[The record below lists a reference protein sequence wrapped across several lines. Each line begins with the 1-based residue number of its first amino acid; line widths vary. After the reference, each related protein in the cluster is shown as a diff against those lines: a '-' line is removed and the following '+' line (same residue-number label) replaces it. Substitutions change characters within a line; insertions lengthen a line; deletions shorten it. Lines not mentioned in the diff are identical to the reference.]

1 MTEQGK
7 TPIPKSQ
14 REISEGLQDPSTQT
28 YGVPNDFTKFDRSSA
43 DNRTNE
49 QVVNPSRSNQISV
62 KDNTW
67 KPFTIGLKD
76 IDETIKYYF
85 DNVIRPT
92 ISQNGARMA
101 VPVIYGSPERWKSV
115 QKDGYYRDSK
125 GKIMAPLI
133 MYKRTSIDRKKGMT
147 TKIDANYPQN
157 YAVFEQKYTKKNA
170 YNRLSV
176 LNGATPK
183 KTYQAIVIP
192 DFVTLN
198 YSCMI
203 YTYYMEH
210 LNKIIEAINYAA
222 DTYWGDPERFKFV
235 AGIGSYQTI
244 TELNVGQQRTVKGSF
259 EIKMHGY
266 LAPDVIQKDLNAI
279 KKFSTDTQVTI
290 TNETVQNL
298 TQGSNNTF
306 IENINT
312 NL

>member
-28 YGVPNDFTKFDRSSA
+28 YGVPNDFTKFDRSAA

-133 MYKRTSIDRKKGMT
+133 MYKRTSIDRKKGLT

-170 YNRLSV
+170 YNM
-176 LNGATPK
+176 N
-183 KTYQAIVIP
+183 
-192 DFVTLN
+192 
-198 YSCMI
+198 
-203 YTYYMEH
+203 
-210 LNKIIEAINYAA
+210 
-222 DTYWGDPERFKFV
+222 
-235 AGIGSYQTI
+235 
-244 TELNVGQQRTVKGSF
+244 KGSMCNSRSC
-259 EIKMHGY
+259 KCMHC
-266 LAPDVIQKDLNAI
+266 II
-279 KKFSTDTQVTI
+279 
-290 TNETVQNL
+290 
-298 TQGSNNTF
+298 
-306 IENINT
+306 INV
-312 NL
+312 